1 MAPIAKKCCQ
11 GTNKQANGQRHREG
25 GEGWQER
32 ATGHTHSWTPW
43 HISLSLLPRS
53 LLYIFVTSVDNF
65 FSHYKA
71 LRILNLL
78 GQRSK
83 SLRKSPPGKSHLSEN
98 LSACKRCKRE
108 RTKDQLKLSLTND
121 MEIIWQMGKF
131 TKCENARKFSI
142 NFV

>member
-25 GEGWQER
+25 GTR
-32 ATGHTHSWTPW
+32 AAGHTHSWTPR

-53 LLYIFVTSVDNF
+53 LLYIFVTPVDNF

-83 SLRKSPPGKSHLSEN
+83 SLRKIPTGKSPPGKSHLSEN

-108 RTKDQLKLSLTND
+108 RTKDQLKLETWTWKSS
-121 MEIIWQMGKF
+121 GKW
-131 TKCENARKFSI
+131 ENLPNVKMPENSA
-142 NFV
+142 